1 MNTQKIRKRWQ
12 PEEKHEDATIDYAI
26 SQIYDL
32 CAEVEQP
39 QAENERLKD
48 LLRQVTVMY
57 PQFSNIK
64 QRRLMI
70 NIEQAL
76 KDFPND

>member
-1 MNTQKIRKRWQ
+1 M
-12 PEEKHEDATIDYAI
+12 DAERIKKFRSMTSDSYVQSMLDECLDDIG
-26 SQIYDL
+26 QL
-32 CAEVEQP
+32 
-39 QAENERLKD
+39 QAELERLKD

-64 QRRLMI
+64 QRRLMM

-76 KDFPND
+76 KARD